1 MVDRVATATAPIGI
15 FDSGVGGLSIVYELR
30 SALPAED
37 IVYFADCAYC
47 PYGTRHPE
55 EISDR
60 CHFIAAM
67 LLALGVKL
75 MVVACNTACAIAL
88 PALRERF
95 AVPIIGLEPAVKP
108 AARLTRT
115 GRIAVLATPRTI
127 ASERLDRLIREHAA
141 GICVERIAAPGL
153 VELVEAGTVSGE
165 DVLTTLRPLVEPLVA
180 RGADVIVLGCTHYP
194 FLRAAIA
201 HIAGP
206 AVQIVDSGPAIA
218 RRVRDVLGERDLA
231 APAAHRGSLRMLTS
245 GDPAWVSRIAQQLL
259 GEPCQVAGVS
269 G

>member
-1 MVDRVATATAPIGI
+1 MATAAAPIGI
-15 FDSGVGGLSIVYELR
+15 FDSGVGGLSIARELF

-37 IVYFADCAYC
+37 LVYFADCAYC
-47 PYGTRHPE
+47 PYGTRDPE
-55 EISDR
+55 EISER
-60 CHFIAAM
+60 CQFIAAM
-67 LLALGVKL
+67 LDALGVKL
-75 MVVACNTACAIAL
+75 IVAACNTACAIAL

-95 AVPIIGLEPAVKP
+95 AIPIIGLEPAVKP
-108 AARLTRT
+108 AARLTQT

-141 GICVERIAAPGL
+141 GIWVERIAAPGL
-153 VELVEAGTVSGE
+153 VELVEAGIVSGE
-165 DVLTTLRPLVEPLVA
+165 EVLTTLRPLVEPPVA

-206 AVQIVDSGPAIA
+206 TVQIIDSGPAIA
-218 RRVRDVLGERDLA
+218 RRVHDVLGERSLA
-231 APAAHRGSLRMLTS
+231 APPAHRGRLRILTS
-245 GDPAWVSRIAQQLL
+245 GDPAWVSTIAQQLL
-259 GEPCQVAGVS
+259 GEPCQVARVS